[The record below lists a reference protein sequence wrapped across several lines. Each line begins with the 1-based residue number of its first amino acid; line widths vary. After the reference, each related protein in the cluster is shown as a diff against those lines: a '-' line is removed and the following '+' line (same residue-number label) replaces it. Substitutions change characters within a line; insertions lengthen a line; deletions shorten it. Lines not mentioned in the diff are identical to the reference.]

1 MNRLIR
7 ILLRIAIGVFL
18 VLILAAGGSFVY
30 VYMNKDKIVTELL
43 SIIGKGMNGE
53 VTVTSSD
60 FNFFRYFPATTIDF
74 HGLQVK
80 DSLYSSHQTAAITS
94 ERAFVRVNFRD
105 LFASRLT
112 IENFGLEN
120 GTIIIFKNKDGY
132 SNSYLFEPHQ
142 TGGEQFKTT
151 VRKMFLNRMHLIY
164 RDRTRL
170 KYFHVITEKLQLNL
184 IENGD
189 LFMVE
194 ISGDGLIRMLGFQ
207 ITKGFYCMNTQ
218 YDQHVTVTFNRK
230 TKALDIPENTIYLNG
245 NPYENSGRFDFANA
259 KFDFHISTT
268 RCELAKAKM
277 LLKEKNRALLN
288 SVDLSYPFALKVDIN
303 GSTQQPSIPVVSFVV
318 STSRNK
324 LNYDGSTIT
333 DVAFNAIF
341 TNIADS
347 LKSPSDENSQLQFT
361 NARFNW
367 EGISF
372 SAPEIKVVNLK
383 QPVVNASLT
392 SDFPMSAL
400 SRLSGSDLYNFS
412 KGRGKLRLSINA
424 RPAKGKLNAV
434 THGALTITKGA
445 VLYGPRSMP
454 FNDIEAQI
462 RFDGS
467 GLIVDKLSCITGKS
481 KLILQGSAPAVFTLA
496 DSIPGNASLIWN
508 IRSPFVDLADFT
520 PFLSRRK
527 KASRKAEKADVRWS
541 NAGDKADRLLD
552 ACKLDM
558 TVAIDEIKYEK
569 FTAKE
574 LKGHVRLVS
583 GNWQAENVSFRHAQ
597 GDVSLAGTINDEGEG
612 LHHVDME
619 STLNDVNIKQVFQ
632 AFGNFSQTA
641 ITDKNIDG
649 KLDAHIDLDFRMN
662 NKAVI
667 RQSTINGIVDLSI
680 TNGALTGFQPLGK
693 LSKLVFRNRDFTD
706 IKFSELT
713 NTFTVTGNDIRFDR
727 MKINSSVMEMY
738 VEGHYALDGKTDMDI
753 QIPLSNLKKRDWEE
767 ISENVKDEGEKGMNV
782 YIKAETD
789 NKGEL
794 QFKYNPLKKIR
805 EKRDESIQKF
815 RDKLKFRRK
824 TK

>member
-7 ILLRIAIGVFL
+7 ILLRIAIGIFL
-18 VLILAAGGSFVY
+18 LLILAAGGSFVY
-30 VYMNKDKIVTELL
+30 VWMNKDKIVTELL

-53 VTVTSSD
+53 VTVTTSE
-60 FNFFRYFPATTIDF
+60 FNFFRYFPATTIEF
-74 HGLQVK
+74 HGLMVK
-80 DSLYSSHQTAAITS
+80 DSLYGSHKTAAIAS

-120 GTIIIFKNKDGY
+120 GTITIFKNKDGY
-132 SNSYLFEPHQ
+132 SNSYLFESHHK
-142 TGGEQFKTT
+142 GDEQFKTT

-164 RDRTRL
+164 RDRARL

-184 IENGD
+184 NETGD

-194 ISGDGLIRMLGFQ
+194 ISGDGLIRMLGFK
-207 ITKGFYCMNTQ
+207 ITKGFYAMNTLF
-218 YDQHVTVTFNRK
+218 DQHVTVTFNRK
-230 TKALDIPENTIYLNG
+230 TNELDIPENTIYLNG
-245 NPYENSGRFDFANA
+245 NPYENSGHFDFANA
-259 KFDFHISTT
+259 EFDYHISTP
-268 RCELAKAKM
+268 RCELAKAKQ
-277 LLKEKNRALLN
+277 LLKEKNRTLLKK
-288 SVDLSYPFALKVDIN
+288 VDLSYPFALNVDIT
-303 GSTQQPSIPVVSFVV
+303 GTTHYPSIPVVSFVV

-324 LNYDGSTIT
+324 LNYDGNALA
-333 DVAFNAIF
+333 DVAFKATF
-341 TNIADS
+341 TNISDS
-347 LKSPSDENSQLQFT
+347 LQSPSDENSLLQFT
-361 NARFNW
+361 NARFIW
-367 EGISF
+367 EGIPF
-372 SAPEIKVVNLK
+372 GAPEIKVFNLK
-383 QPVVNASLT
+383 QPQVNALLT

-412 KGRGKLRLSINA
+412 KGRGKLKLAINA
-424 RPAKGKLNAV
+424 HPAKGKLNAV
-434 THGALTITKGA
+434 THGTLNISNGA

-454 FNDIEAQI
+454 FNEINAQI

-467 GLIVDKLSCITGKS
+467 GLVVDKLSCITGKS
-481 KLILQGSAPAVFTLA
+481 KLMLQGSAPAVFTLA

-527 KASRKAEKADVRWS
+527 KASRKTQNADVRLS
-541 NAGDKADRLLD
+541 NAGDKADQLLD

-558 TVAIDEIKYEK
+558 TVVIDEIKYEK
-569 FTAKE
+569 FTAKQ
-574 LKGHVRLVS
+574 LKGHVKMVS
-583 GNWQAENVSFRHAQ
+583 GNWQAENVSFVHAQ
-597 GDVSLAGTINDEGEG
+597 GDVSLAGTIDDEGDG

-619 STLNDVNIKQVFQ
+619 ATLNDVNIKQVFQ

-649 KLDAHIDLDFRMN
+649 KVDARIDLDFRMN

-680 TNGALTGFQPLGK
+680 TDGALIGFQPLGK

-713 NTFTVTGNDIRFDR
+713 NTFTVTGNDIRFER

-789 NKGEL
+789 SKGEL

-815 RDKLKFRRK
+815 RDKLKFKRK